1 MKSNC
6 VALKIVAF
14 VSGTVIMILEIL
26 GFRVLSPYFG
36 YSVYVSGSLI
46 GIVMIGLSL
55 GYYLGGQLA
64 DRRPSEGILY
74 KIIFAAD
81 IYVILISFFYLPL
94 LHSFTRFGVIY
105 GSVISSFV
113 LFAPSILL
121 LGMVPPF
128 IIRLLTKDPSVV
140 GSIAGDITAIGT
152 VGSIIGTFGATF
164 LLIPGIGSHYTMYL
178 CSVLLLLISVWGLT
192 RQRKRYALLLLIIFV
207 FNLFPPATDSDILYQ
222 KESLYNLV
230 KVKKNKDNKMALL
243 LNNNDWQHSFY
254 DPNSKLTGMYFD
266 YFNIAPILT
275 KAKEILVLGMG
286 AGTSTKQFL
295 EFFDAHVDAVE
306 IDPTVIEVGKQYF
319 GVPESDRLKIY
330 IGDARPFLNNTEK
343 KYDVIE
349 LDVYH
354 GGVYV
359 PFYILTREFFQEA
372 YDHLSDNGMLAVN
385 VLSLLKKE
393 KGNLLVETIGK
404 TIGSV
409 FPSVYQIG
417 MLSNH
422 ILFGTKGK
430 PNLFALRDR
439 LVSYK
444 GEPEMEFIARY
455 AATGL
460 YYFDE
465 KADSVI
471 FTDDKAPVEEITY
484 EMMSSKKKQHLTLP

>member
-1 MKSNC
+1 
-6 VALKIVAF
+6 
-14 VSGTVIMILEIL
+14 
-26 GFRVLSPYFG
+26 
-36 YSVYVSGSLI
+36 
-46 GIVMIGLSL
+46 
-55 GYYLGGQLA
+55 
-64 DRRPSEGILY
+64 
-74 KIIFAAD
+74 
-81 IYVILISFFYLPL
+81 
-94 LHSFTRFGVIY
+94 
-105 GSVISSFV
+105 
-113 LFAPSILL
+113 
-121 LGMVPPF
+121 
-128 IIRLLTKDPSVV
+128 
-140 GSIAGDITAIGT
+140 
-152 VGSIIGTFGATF
+152 
-164 LLIPGIGSHYTMYL
+164 
-178 CSVLLLLISVWGLT
+178 
-192 RQRKRYALLLLIIFV
+192 
-207 FNLFPPATDSDILYQ
+207 
-222 KESLYNLV
+222 
-230 KVKKNKDNKMALL
+230 MALL
-243 LNNNDWQHSFY
+243 LNNSDWQHSLY

-266 YFNIAPILT
+266 YFNVAPILT
-275 KAKEILVLGMG
+275 EAKDILVLGMG

-319 GVPESDRLKIY
+319 GIPESDRLKIY
-330 IGDARPFLNNTEK
+330 TGDARPFLNNTEK
-343 KYDVIE
+343 TYDVIE

-372 YDHLSDNGMLAVN
+372 YDHLSDDGILAVN

-439 LVSYK
+439 LESYK
-444 GEPEMEFIARY
+444 GEPEMEYIAKY

-460 YYFDE
+460 YYFNE

-471 FTDDKAPVEEITY
+471 FTDDKAPVAEITY